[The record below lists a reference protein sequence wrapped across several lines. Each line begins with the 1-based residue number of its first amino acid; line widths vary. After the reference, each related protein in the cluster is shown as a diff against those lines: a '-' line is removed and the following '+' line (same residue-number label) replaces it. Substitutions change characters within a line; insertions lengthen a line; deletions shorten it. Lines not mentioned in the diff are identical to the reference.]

1 MLVRERG
8 PVEAD
13 LAAVAAPDETAVFF
27 CRSDA
32 ADAES
37 WLADFAPLQAD
48 GVDGAAM
55 VTGID
60 HLALSQPFD
69 FFDEAALFYRAILG
83 LDLHDNRELA
93 SPDGLVR
100 SRAVSNLAGSV
111 RLALNVPLLAGGDVA
126 GPQHIA
132 LATDDA
138 LGAARRLRDDGVELL
153 GISANYYADLA
164 ARIELEPAL
173 LRTMSELGVLY
184 DRDEHGELLHFYTA
198 MVGSRLFVEVVERRG
213 AYDGYGA
220 ANAPVRM
227 AAQRELSRRPGHIKQ
242 PRRRV
247 VSALSSSTLQATPS

>member
-184 DRDEHGELLHFYTA
+184 DCDEHGELLHFYTA

-220 ANAPVRM
+220 ANGPVRM